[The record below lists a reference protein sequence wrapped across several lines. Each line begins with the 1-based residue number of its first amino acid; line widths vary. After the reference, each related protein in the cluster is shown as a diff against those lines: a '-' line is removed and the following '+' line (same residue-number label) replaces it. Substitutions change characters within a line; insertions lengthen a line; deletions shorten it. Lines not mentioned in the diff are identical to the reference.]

1 MKIFS
6 FGMFCSSQFFMMSM
20 VFKENQRQNE
30 AISKK
35 SSLNE
40 KVMKI
45 KNKIRQVFM
54 DPYDNR
60 PSGAFGFR

>member
-1 MKIFS
+1 
-6 FGMFCSSQFFMMSM
+6 MMSM

-40 KVMKI
+40 KVSEI

-54 DPYDNR
+54 DSYDNR